1 MTKLIKLFV
10 LFILGTALSACAWFE
25 YSDNMTTLF
34 DGARLQNWNQI
45 GSTDWRLRNGYVE
58 GSGEAGFLV
67 SQRSY
72 SDYRLI
78 VEFWT
83 DGPANSGVFIRC
95 EDPQNVTASNCYEV
109 NVYDTRPDPTYR
121 TGSIVNVAAPMA
133 QIDAANQ
140 WNRFEILAQGSH
152 LEVILNGVTTVNTDN
167 DQLDAGYIA
176 LQYGTGVVRFRE
188 VEIQEL

>member
-1 MTKLIKLFV
+1 MTKLIKLFCV
-10 LFILGTALSACAWFE
+10 FIFTAGLSVCAWFE

-34 DGARLQNWNQI
+34 DGSSLQNWNQI
-45 GSTDWRLRNGYVE
+45 GNADWRLRNGYVE

-67 SQRSY
+67 TPRPY
-72 SDYRLI
+72 SDYRLT

-95 EDPQNVTASNCYEV
+95 EDSQNVTASNCYEV
-109 NVYDTRPDPTYR
+109 NIYDTRPDPTYR

-152 LEVILNGVTTVNTDN
+152 MEVILNGVTTVNTDN
-167 DQLDAGYIA
+167 DQLAAGYIA
-176 LQYGTGVVRFRE
+176 LQYGTGVVRFQE
-188 VEIQEL
+188 VQIQEL

>member
-1 MTKLIKLFV
+1 MTKLIKLFCI
-10 LFILGTALSACAWFE
+10 FIFVTGLSACAWFE

-34 DGARLQNWNQI
+34 DGESLQNWDQI
-45 GSTDWRLRNGYVE
+45 GDADWRLRNGYVE

-67 SQRSY
+67 TQRSY
-72 SDYRLI
+72 KDYRLT

-152 LEVILNGVTTVNTDN
+152 LEVILNGVETVNTDN

-188 VEIQEL
+188 VRIQEL

>member
-1 MTKLIKLFV
+1 MTKVIKLFCM
-10 LFILGTALSACAWFE
+10 FIFTAGLSACAWFE

-34 DGARLQNWNQI
+34 DGASLQNWNQI
-45 GSTDWRLRNGYVE
+45 GNTDWRLRNGYVE

-67 SQRSY
+67 SQRAY

-95 EDPQNVTASNCYEV
+95 EDSQDVTASNCYEV

-121 TGSIVNVAAPMA
+121 TGSIVNVAAPMS

>member
-34 DGARLQNWNQI
+34 DGTSLQNWNQI

>member
-109 NVYDTRPDPTYR
+109 NVYDTRPDPTYH

>member
-1 MTKLIKLFV
+1 MTKLLKLFFV
-10 LFILGTALSACAWFE
+10 FVFATGLSACAWFE

-34 DGARLQNWNQI
+34 DGANLQNWDQVGNA
-45 GSTDWRLRNGYVE
+45 DWSLNNGYVE

-67 SQRSY
+67 SERPY
-72 SDYRLI
+72 GDYRLI
-78 VEFWT
+78 VEFWA

-95 EDPQNVTASNCYEV
+95 DDDQTIGADNCYEV
-109 NVYDTRPDPTYR
+109 NIYDTRPDPTYR

-133 QIDAANQ
+133 QTDAANQ

-152 LEVILNGVTTVNTDN
+152 LEVILNGVETVNTDN

-176 LQYGTGVVRFRE
+176 LQYGSGVVRFRE
-188 VEIQEL
+188 VRIQEL